1 MQVYSNEFM
10 QIITVKKEIF
20 SETTLEFSVGGCTY
34 VIVPLDQMVSFV
46 KQGYLPKYLSTL
58 PYTAYVC
65 F

>member
-10 QIITVKKEIF
+10 QIITVKKEVF
-20 SETTLEFSVGGCTY
+20 NRLLLNSLLVGCTY
-34 VIVPLDQMVSFV
+34 VIVPLDKMVSFA

>member
-10 QIITVKKEIF
+10 QIITVKKQIF
-20 SETTLEFSVGGCTY
+20 CTDYFGILFCTY